1 MVAKSMLVGGTASH
15 VGKSFVATA
24 ICRTLKRRGI
34 RVAPFKAQNMSL
46 NSYPC
51 RDGGEIGRAQV
62 AQAEACGLDP
72 VSDMNPVLLK
82 PNGNMSSQVIVNGK
96 VWKNLSARDYYEHT
110 DFLRSR
116 VLEAYERL
124 ASQYEYIVMEG
135 AGSIAEM
142 NLRERDLVNLE
153 MAQTVG
159 APVLLVADIDRGG
172 VFASVVGTYCLLP
185 PEDRAMVRSFA
196 VNRFRGDP
204 SLFEDGVKMLEE
216 KTDSP
221 CLGVFPLLENAHLD
235 AEDSVALDACG
246 ADPLVR
252 GRPPGRPGAPQIAV
266 LQFPRISNFTDFR
279 LMPDACWITV
289 PVDRRFDTVILPG
302 TKNTIA
308 DLDWMRKQGLDEWV
322 VRQHAEGAKVLGICG
337 GYQMLGTSIADPDAV
352 ESDRGSADGLALL
365 PVTTVLRS
373 EKTTRAVAA
382 ESPAGAKFEAYEI
395 HMGVTE
401 RPRRFT
407 PFARLS
413 DGEPEGIRVGKC
425 AGTYLHGALENAALL
440 SELLGYA
447 IPEPPSKEK
456 TYDDLADWF
465 TAHANMDLFAEL
477 YL

>member
-24 ICRTLKRRGI
+24 ICRTLRRRGVS
-34 RVAPFKAQNMSL
+34 VAPFKAQNMSL

-62 AQAEACGLDP
+62 VQAEACGLDP

-110 DFLRSR
+110 EFLRSR
-116 VLEAYERL
+116 VLEAYDRL

-142 NLRERDLVNLE
+142 NLRQRDLVNLGI
-153 MAQTVG
+153 AKQVG
-159 APVLLVADIDRGG
+159 ARVLLVADIDRGG

-185 PEDRAMVRSFA
+185 PEERKLVRSFG

-204 SLFEDGVKMLEE
+204 ALFEDGVNLLEE
-216 KTDSP
+216 KTGSP
-221 CLGVFPLLENAHLD
+221 CLGVFPMLENAHID
-235 AEDSVALDACG
+235 EEDSVALD
-246 ADPLVR
+246 R
-252 GRPPGRPGAPQIAV
+252 RIPGTSRIAI

-279 LMPDACWITV
+279 LMQDACWVTA
-289 PVDRRFDTVILPG
+289 PVEGRFEVVILPG

-308 DLDWMRKQGLDEWV
+308 DLAWMRKQGLDDWV
-322 VRQHAEGAKVLGICG
+322 LRQHAEGAKILGVCG

-352 ESDRGSADGLALL
+352 ESERGSAEGLALL
-365 PVTTVLRS
+365 PVTTVLKA
-373 EKTTRAVAA
+373 EKTTRVVAA
-382 ESPAGAKFEAYEI
+382 ESPAGARFEAYEI
-395 HMGVTE
+395 HMGCTE
-401 RPRRFT
+401 RPRAFT
-407 PFARLS
+407 PFATLS
-413 DGEPEGIRVGKC
+413 DGEAEGIRVGNC

-440 SELLGYA
+440 SELLGVT
-447 IPEPPSKEK
+447 IPEPPSKENI
-456 TYDDLADWF
+456 YDSLAHWF
-465 TAHANMDLFAEL
+465 TTYADMGLFAEL

>member
-24 ICRTLKRRGI
+24 ICRTLRRRGVS
-34 RVAPFKAQNMSL
+34 VAPFKAQNMSL
-46 NSYPC
+46 TSYPC

-62 AQAEACGLDP
+62 VQAEACGLDP

-110 DFLRSR
+110 DFLLDR
-116 VLEAYERL
+116 VLDAYERL
-124 ASQYEYIVMEG
+124 ASQYDYIVMEG

-142 NLRERDLVNLE
+142 NLRQRDLVNLGI
-153 MAQTVG
+153 ARRVG

-185 PEDRAMVRSFA
+185 PEERAMVRSFA

-204 SLFEDGVKMLEE
+204 SLFEDGVKILEE
-216 KTDSP
+216 RTGSR
-221 CLGVFPLLENAHLD
+221 CLGVFPLLENTRID
-235 AEDSVALDACG
+235 EEDSVALDRRS
-246 ADPLVR
+246 V
-252 GRPPGRPGAPQIAV
+252 PGASRIAI

-279 LMPDACWITV
+279 LMPDACWVTA
-289 PVDRRFDTVILPG
+289 PVGGRFDVVILPG

-308 DLDWMRKQGLDEWV
+308 DLEWLRKQGLDAWV
-322 VRQHAEGAKVLGICG
+322 LRQHAEGAKILGICG
-337 GYQMLGTSIADPDAV
+337 GYQMLGTLIEDPGAV
-352 ESDRGSADGLALL
+352 ESERGAAEGLALL
-365 PVTTVLRS
+365 PVTTILRS
-373 EKTTRAVAA
+373 EKTTRVVVA
-382 ESPAGAKFEAYEI
+382 ESPTGARFEAYEI
-395 HMGVTE
+395 HMGCTK
-401 RPRRFT
+401 RPGGFI

-413 DGEPEGIRVGKC
+413 SGELDGIRVGKC

-440 SELLGYA
+440 SELLGTP

-456 TYDDLADWF
+456 VYDDLADWF
-465 TAHANMDLFAEL
+465 IAHADMDLFAEL

>member
-24 ICRTLKRRGI
+24 ICRTLKRRGVK
-34 RVAPFKAQNMSL
+34 VAPFKAQNMSL

-62 AQAEACGLDP
+62 AQAQACGLDP
-72 VSDMNPVLLK
+72 MSDMNPVLLK

-110 DFLRSR
+110 DFLRER
-116 VLEAYERL
+116 VLGAFERL

-142 NLRERDLVNLE
+142 NLRERDLVNVG
-153 MAQTVG
+153 MAKTVG

-204 SLFEDGVKMLEE
+204 SLFDDGVKILEE
-216 KTDSP
+216 KTGSP
-221 CLGVFPLLENAHLD
+221 CIGVLPLLEDARLD
-235 AEDSVALDACG
+235 EEDSVALDRNG
-246 ADPLVR
+246 AR
-252 GRPPGRPGAPQIAV
+252 GTSRIAI

-279 LMPDACWITV
+279 LIPDACWVTA

-308 DLDWMRKQGLDEWV
+308 DLEWMRKQGLDEWV
-322 VRQHAEGAKVLGICG
+322 LRQHAEGANILGICG
-337 GYQMLGTSIADPDAV
+337 GYQMLGTSIADPDSV

-365 PVTTVLRS
+365 PVTTVLRP

-382 ESPAGAKFEAYEI
+382 ESPAGARFEAYEI
-395 HMGVTE
+395 HMGATE
-401 RPRRFT
+401 RPHDFT

-413 DGEPEGIRVGKC
+413 NGEPEGIRVGQC
-425 AGTYLHGALENAALL
+425 AGTYLHGALENATLL
-440 SELLGYA
+440 NELFGYA

-465 TAHANMDLFAEL
+465 IAHANMELFAEL

>member
-24 ICRTLKRRGI
+24 ICRALKSRGI
-34 RVAPFKAQNMSL
+34 SVAPFKAQNMSL

-62 AQAEACGLDP
+62 VQAEACGLDP

-96 VWKNLSARDYYEHT
+96 VWKNLSARDYYEHA
-110 DFLRSR
+110 DFLLGR
-116 VLEAYERL
+116 VLDAYERL

-142 NLRERDLVNLE
+142 NLRQRDLVNLG
-153 MAQTVG
+153 MAKRVG

-185 PEDRAMVRSFA
+185 PQERALVRSFA

-204 SLFEDGVKMLEE
+204 SLFEDGVNILEE
-216 KTDSP
+216 KTGRP
-221 CLGVFPLLENAHLD
+221 CLGVFPLLENTRID
-235 AEDSVALDACG
+235 EEDSVALDRCG
-246 ADPLVR
+246 IHGTSR
-252 GRPPGRPGAPQIAV
+252 IAI
-266 LQFPRISNFTDFR
+266 LHFPRISNFTDFR
-279 LMPDACWITV
+279 LMQDACWITA
-289 PVDRRFDTVILPG
+289 PVAGRFDAIILPG

-322 VRQHAEGAKVLGICG
+322 LRQHAEGAKILGICG

-352 ESDRGSADGLALL
+352 ESERGSADGLSLL
-365 PVTTVLRS
+365 PVTTILRS
-373 EKTTRAVAA
+373 EKTTRVVTA
-382 ESPAGAKFEAYEI
+382 ESPAGARFEAYEI
-395 HMGVTE
+395 HMGCTE
-401 RPRRFT
+401 RPGGFT
-407 PFARLS
+407 SFATLLS
-413 DGEPEGIRVGKC
+413 GEQEGIRVGRC
-425 AGTYLHGALENAALL
+425 AGTYLHGALENAELL
-440 SELLGYA
+440 SELLGVS
-447 IPEPPSKEK
+447 IPTAPLKERV
-456 TYDDLADWF
+456 YDDLAGWF
-465 TAHANMDLFAEL
+465 TAHADMDLFAEL

>member
-24 ICRTLKRRGI
+24 ICRMLKRRGV

-62 AQAEACGLDP
+62 AQAQACGLDP
-72 VSDMNPVLLK
+72 ISDMNPVLLK
-82 PNGNMSSQVIVNGK
+82 PNGNMCSQVIVNGK

-110 DFLRSR
+110 DFLRER

-124 ASQYEYIVMEG
+124 ANQYEYIVMEG

-142 NLRERDLVNLE
+142 NLRQRDLVNLG
-153 MAQTVG
+153 MAKRVG

-172 VFASVVGTYCLLP
+172 VFASVVGTYYLLP
-185 PEDRAMVRSFA
+185 PEDRATVRSFA

-204 SLFEDGVKMLEE
+204 SLFDDGMTILEE
-216 KTDSP
+216 KTGSP
-221 CLGVFPLLENAHLD
+221 CLGVLPLLENAHLD
-235 AEDSVALDACG
+235 EEDSVALDRNG
-246 ADPLVR
+246 AH
-252 GRPPGRPGAPQIAV
+252 GTSGIAI

-289 PVDRRFDTVILPG
+289 PVDRRFDAVILPG

-322 VRQHAEGAKVLGICG
+322 LRQHGEGANILGICG
-337 GYQMLGTSIADPDAV
+337 GYQMLGTSIADPDEV
-352 ESDRGSADGLALL
+352 ESDRGTADGLALL

-373 EKTTRAVAA
+373 EKTTRAIVA
-382 ESPAGAKFEAYEI
+382 ESPAGARFEAYEI
-395 HMGVTE
+395 HMGATE
-401 RPRRFT
+401 RPRGFT

-413 DGEPEGIRVGKC
+413 NGESEGIRVGQC
-425 AGTYLHGALENAALL
+425 AGTYLHGALENAVLL

-447 IPEPPSKEK
+447 IPEPSSKEK

-465 TAHANMDLFAEL
+465 SSHANMDLFAEL

>member
-1 MVAKSMLVGGTASH
+1 MLVGGTASH

-24 ICRTLKRRGI
+24 ICRALRRRGI

-96 VWKNLSARDYYEHT
+96 VWKTLSARDYYEHT
-110 DFLRSR
+110 DFLRGR
-116 VLEAYERL
+116 VLDAYERL

-142 NLRERDLVNLE
+142 NLRQRDLVNLGI
-153 MAQTVG
+153 AKRVG
-159 APVLLVADIDRGG
+159 APVLLVSDIDRGG

-185 PEDRAMVRSFA
+185 PEERALVRSFA

-204 SLFEDGVKMLEE
+204 SLFEDGVNILEE
-216 KTDSP
+216 KTSSP
-221 CLGVFPLLENAHLD
+221 CLGVFPLLENTRID
-235 AEDSVALDACG
+235 EEDSVALDR
-246 ADPLVR
+246 R
-252 GRPPGRPGAPQIAV
+252 GSRGTSRIAIV
-266 LQFPRISNFTDFR
+266 QFPRISNFTDFR
-279 LMPDACWITV
+279 LLPDACWITV
-289 PVDRRFDTVILPG
+289 PVAGRFDVIILPG

-322 VRQHAEGAKVLGICG
+322 LRQHAEGAKILGICG
-337 GYQMLGTSIADPDAV
+337 GYQMLGSRVEDPEAV
-352 ESDRGSADGLALL
+352 ESESGSAQGLALL
-365 PVTTVLRS
+365 PVTTILQS
-373 EKTTRAVAA
+373 EKTTRVVVA
-382 ESPAGAKFEAYEI
+382 ESPAGARFEAYEI
-395 HMGVTE
+395 HMGCTE
-401 RPRRFT
+401 RPAGFT
-407 PFARLS
+407 SFATLLN
-413 DGEPEGIRVGKC
+413 GEQEGIRVGRC

-440 SELLGYA
+440 SELLGVL
-447 IPEPPSKEK
+447 IPEPPSKEEV
-456 TYDDLADWF
+456 YDDLANWF
-465 TAHANMDLFAEL
+465 TAHADMDLFVEL

>member
-24 ICRTLKRRGI
+24 ICRTLRRRGVS
-34 RVAPFKAQNMSL
+34 VAPFKAQNMSL

-62 AQAEACGLDP
+62 VQAEACGLDP

-110 DFLRSR
+110 DFLRGR
-116 VLEAYERL
+116 VLDAYERL

-142 NLRERDLVNLE
+142 NLRQRDLVNLG
-153 MAQTVG
+153 MAKRVG
-159 APVLLVADIDRGG
+159 APALLVADIDRGG

-185 PEDRAMVRSFA
+185 PEERTLVRSFA

-204 SLFEDGVKMLEE
+204 SLFEDGANILEE
-216 KTDSP
+216 KTGSP
-221 CLGVFPLLENAHLD
+221 CLGVFPLLED
-235 AEDSVALDACG
+235 TRIDEEDSVALDR
-246 ADPLVR
+246 R
-252 GRPPGRPGAPQIAV
+252 GSHGTSRIAI
-266 LQFPRISNFTDFR
+266 LRFPRISNFTDFR
-279 LMPDACWITV
+279 LLPDACWVTA
-289 PVDRRFDTVILPG
+289 PVAGRFDVVILPG

-322 VRQHAEGAKVLGICG
+322 LRQHADGAKILGICG
-337 GYQMLGTSIADPDAV
+337 GYQMLGSRVEDPEAV
-352 ESDRGSADGLALL
+352 ESERGSAEGLALL
-365 PVTTVLRS
+365 PVTTILQS
-373 EKTTRAVAA
+373 EKTTRVVVA
-382 ESPAGAKFEAYEI
+382 ESPAGTRFEAYEI
-395 HMGVTE
+395 HMGSTE
-401 RPRRFT
+401 RPGGFT
-407 PFARLS
+407 SFATLLS
-413 DGEPEGIRVGKC
+413 GEQEGIRVGRC

-440 SELLGYA
+440 SELLGVS
-447 IPEPPSKEK
+447 IPAAASKEK
-456 TYDDLADWF
+456 VYDDLADWF
-465 TAHANMDLFAEL
+465 LEHADMDLFAEL